1 MRQGN
6 PDVAIIGAG
15 VIGLSCAW
23 FLARAGLRVVIIE
36 RRVPGS
42 GSSTRNGGGVRAQF
56 GTETNVRLSVLSAPY
71 WVSFEER
78 FGVDVRLR
86 RIGYLFLAPDE
97 PAMRVVRDQVAM
109 QQRLG
114 VPSELLKM
122 DDIAGRWPSLSRLDV
137 VGASFCSDDG
147 FVDQH
152 RVVWALVDAARTAGV
167 TFEFGTE
174 VTAPVLRDGRIDAFE
189 TTIGTISAGIYLNC
203 AGAWAPDF
211 DGAGGLPIRGR
222 RVQLMKVRLAESL
235 PADLPWLID
244 PAHQVHIRQDV
255 PGRAQVG
262 GFIGRDETVD
272 AHAFDHDADED
283 WIVTVLDR
291 VGEAFGVR
299 IERRALVESWA
310 GLYPT
315 TPDQHPIID
324 RTVAGMVVVGGF
336 AGLGLMHAPAAG
348 MLARELVVD
357 GAVSSIDAA
366 EVSLARFAKPSS
378 DVERTGF

>member
-6 PDVAIIGAG
+6 PDVAIVGAG
-15 VIGLSCAW
+15 VVGLSCAW
-23 FLARAGLRVVIIE
+23 FLARAGLRVAIIE
-36 RRVPGS
+36 RHVPGS

-56 GTETNVRLSVLSAPY
+56 ATETNVRLSLLSAPY
-71 WVSFEER
+71 WASFQEK

-86 RIGYLFLAPDE
+86 RIGYLFLAPDDA
-97 PAMRVVRDQVAM
+97 AMEQTRDQVVL

-147 FVDQH
+147 FLNQH
-152 RVVWALVDAARTAGV
+152 RVVWALVDGARATGV
-167 TFEFGTE
+167 VFNLGTE
-174 VTAPVLRDGRIDAFE
+174 VTAPVVRNGRIVALA
-189 TTIGTISAGIYLNC
+189 TTTGTISAGTYLNC
-203 AGAWAPDF
+203 AGAWAPDL
-211 DGAGGLPIRGR
+211 DGADRLPIRGR
-222 RVQLMKVRLAESL
+222 RVQLMRVRLAESL

-244 PAHQVHIRQDV
+244 PGQEVHLRQDV
-255 PGRAQVG
+255 PGCAQIG

-272 AHAFDHDADED
+272 AHAFAHDADED
-283 WIVTVLDR
+283 WIATVLER
-291 VGEAFGVR
+291 VGRAFGVQTQR
-299 IERRALVESWA
+299 SALVDSWA

-324 RTVAGMVVVGGF
+324 RTDAGMIVVGGF

-348 MLARELVVD
+348 ILARELVVD
-357 GAVSSIDAA
+357 GAISSIDAA
-366 EVSLARFAKPSS
+366 EVSLARFAKPTT
-378 DVERTGF
+378 DVEQTGF